1 MNFDIKPATRT
12 GIKPLIGIYSE
23 SGCGKTM
30 SSLFIA
36 RGLVGPKGKIVMLD
50 TESGRGS
57 LYADVIPGGYEVMEM
72 SESFSP
78 SNYIAAIQAVEKSGA
93 SVLVIDSGSHEWEGL
108 DGVTDMA
115 MKISQGRA
123 AKWNKEWDGVVQFGD
138 WKQPKMEH
146 QKFMLAM
153 LQSPLPII
161 VCLRA
166 KRKSHQTKGTKEMA
180 DAGIIEQ
187 RNIGKSMVLK
197 DEFSS
202 PIQAEDFIFEMMAH
216 AEILQNH
223 SIILTKCS
231 HPSLRDC
238 FPKDK
243 TTPITIQHGELLAA
257 WCASAGGA
265 VTTPKVIDPPQ
276 DELKALKLELWA
288 VLKPIRNP
296 GEKTWDTAND
306 WLWAEEI
313 LDAAKEPVERAP
325 DLTVEKFREVI
336 KAAKQKLEK
345 GQLS

>member
-1 MNFDIKPATRT
+1 
-12 GIKPLIGIYSE
+12 
-23 SGCGKTM
+23 
-30 SSLFIA
+30 
-36 RGLVGPKGKIVMLD
+36 
-50 TESGRGS
+50 
-57 LYADVIPGGYEVMEM
+57 
-72 SESFSP
+72 
-78 SNYIAAIQAVEKSGA
+78 
-93 SVLVIDSGSHEWEGL
+93 
-108 DGVTDMA
+108 
-115 MKISQGRA
+115 
-123 AKWNKEWDGVVQFGD
+123 
-138 WKQPKMEH
+138 
-146 QKFMLAM
+146 
-153 LQSPLPII
+153 
-161 VCLRA
+161 
-166 KRKSHQTKGTKEMA
+166 
-180 DAGIIEQ
+180 
-187 RNIGKSMVLK
+187 
-197 DEFSS
+197 
-202 PIQAEDFIFEMMAH
+202 
-216 AEILQNH
+216 
-223 SIILTKCS
+223 
-231 HPSLRDC
+231 LRDC